1 MKEFLAKK
9 SLLLHLI
16 LLRLGI
22 DAFPNSSE
30 TNLEAHSQR
39 TQVNNVKDMKILIVG
54 MSESPHLYTWIE
66 GIADSG
72 IADKVWLFPSDLP
85 LRKLKSPNI
94 KVVEFP
100 YLFFGIVTKLIF
112 KIFDLITNRLWRS
125 YFLLREI
132 NRIRPTH
139 LHFHETQHGAYIYN
153 PIARHPKNK
162 FVGNIILSTWGSD
175 LIAFGKLGS
184 HLPKIQQAMSWVNL
198 LTSERKED
206 EQIAL
211 TNGFSGKF
219 LAPIYITIGGK
230 NLDCGFK
237 KTSDRPNVIVK
248 GYQDTHGRAL
258 NALASIELL
267 ANEMDIS
274 KFTFKVFSASKSVK
288 QRSKI
293 MKNELGIDI
302 EILPRMPKSKLMK
315 HFAESRVYLGLA
327 MSDGLSTSMVEAM
340 SYGAFPIQSENSAA
354 PEFLINEVTG
364 GVVDPLNIQQITDLL
379 RIALENNELVDQAAS
394 LNVERLKD
402 KYNWDIGLKKLAE
415 IYE

>member
-1 MKEFLAKK
+1 MKELLAKR
-9 SLLLHLI
+9 SLLLHLVM
-16 LLRLGI
+16 LRLGVN
-22 DAFPNSSE
+22 AFPNLSE
-30 TNLEAHSQR
+30 TNPEAPSQR
-39 TQVNNVKDMKILIVG
+39 PPVSNAKERKILIVG

-85 LRKLKSPNI
+85 LGKLKSSKI
-94 KVVEFP
+94 KVIEFP
-100 YLFFGIVTKLIF
+100 YIFIGIPTKLIF
-112 KIFDLITNRLWRS
+112 RILDLITNRLWRS

-153 PIARHPKNK
+153 PIAKHPKNK
-162 FVGNIILSTWGSD
+162 FVGTIILSTWGSD
-175 LIAFGKLGS
+175 LIAFGKIES
-184 HLPKIQQAMSWVNL
+184 HLPKIQQVMSWVNL

-211 TNGFSGKF
+211 TNGFSGRF
-219 LAPIYITIGGK
+219 LAPIYITIGRK
-230 NLDCGFK
+230 NLDCDFK
-237 KTSDRPNVIVK
+237 KTSDRSSVIVK

-267 ANEMDIS
+267 AEEIDIS
-274 KFTFKVFSASKSVK
+274 KFTFKVFSASKPVK

-293 MKNELGIDI
+293 MRKELGIDI
-302 EILPRMPKSKLMK
+302 EILPRMPKSILMR

-354 PEFLINEVTG
+354 PEFLINEFTG
-364 GVVDPLNIQQITDLL
+364 GVVDPLNIREITNLL
-379 RIALENNELVDQAAS
+379 RIALQNNELVDQAAS
-394 LNVERLKD
+394 LNVERLQA
-402 KYNWDIGLKKLAE
+402 KYNWDIGLKRLAE
-415 IYE
+415 VYE